1 MNNFSA
7 EITVG
12 SRIKQGDV
20 IGYVGMTGLA
30 TGPHLHYEMLLHGSH
45 EDPLGIDLPSGDPI
59 PEDQW
64 EMWQLQSSRRVA
76 FLDKLVSGPMSSEQ
90 SEIIKE
96 PSNPG
101 VR

>member
-1 MNNFSA
+1 
-7 EITVG
+7 
-12 SRIKQGDV
+12 
-20 IGYVGMTGLA
+20 MTGLA

-64 EMWQLQSSRRVA
+64 KMWQLQSSRRVA
-76 FLDKLVSGPMSSEQ
+76 FLDKLVSGPMSLEQ